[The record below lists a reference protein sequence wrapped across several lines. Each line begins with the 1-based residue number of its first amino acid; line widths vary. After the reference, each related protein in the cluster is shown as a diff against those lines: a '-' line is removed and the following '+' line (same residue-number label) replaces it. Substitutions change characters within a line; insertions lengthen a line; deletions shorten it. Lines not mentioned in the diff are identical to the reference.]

1 MARDDDARFWVFTF
15 GYGHTHP
22 VTGESLADKAIRFE
36 GDYRHAREQMCARF
50 GIKWAFQYAS
60 APGPVG
66 VIEPAVAVANAEGQ

>member
-1 MARDDDARFWVFTF
+1 MPGNDDSRFWVFTF

-22 VTGESLADKAIRFE
+22 ETGEPLDDKAIRFE
-36 GDYRHAREQMCARF
+36 GDYRHAREQMFSRF

-66 VIEPAVAVANAEGQ
+66 VIEPAVAAVNAEAS